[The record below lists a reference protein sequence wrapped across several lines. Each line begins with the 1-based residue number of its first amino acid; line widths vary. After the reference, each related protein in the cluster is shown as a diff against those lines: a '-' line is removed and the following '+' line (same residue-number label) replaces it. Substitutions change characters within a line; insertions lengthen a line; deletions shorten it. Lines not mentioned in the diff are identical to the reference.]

1 MRDILYFCAVRLF
14 KTTPNQPPQ
23 RVKKHTWSRNFHAWE
38 LRNNRREQDRHLSL
52 VDDST
57 MRTCPNCHRRFVG
70 SFCPRCGQSGTWSRY
85 TFRRAILNFLDIW
98 GLGNRPMFQT
108 MRELFVRPGYMVR
121 DYLNGQRQRYFPP
134 FKMLAVMALL
144 LVFVT
149 WLTNQKHYSFLGEIV
164 RIYND
169 SVADQLSA
177 KSLSSG
183 VSGIIDSLIQLLK
196 FLSSSPLYE
205 YLCLGVLYVL
215 CVWGAFKRVSRFNVV
230 ETYIFLVFILVQFL
244 LCIIPL
250 RFCTGMYAL
259 LNEVVSSQSI
269 TPIKLIESQ
278 FLQILH
284 EVFLS
289 IFSKSWIFLLLLW
302 VYDFHQF
309 YQLGFRKTIWHM
321 FMASLIGFV
330 LVFLSIFFIYSLVL
344 EGIVSALTFA
354 ISIVIAAIT
363 AYFALK
369 YLHSIKADTNPV
381 LYIVSKVALGVSL
394 FLYIFIFEDLLLSTL
409 WFLICA
415 SCSLLPIVIYH
426 KLKRK

>member
-14 KTTPNQPPQ
+14 KTTSSKPPQ

-38 LRNNRREQDRHLSL
+38 LRNNRREQDRNLSL

-57 MRTCPNCHRRFVG
+57 MRTCPNCRRRFVG

-85 TFRRAILNFLDIW
+85 TFKRAILNFLDIW

-149 WLTNQKHYSFLGEIV
+149 WLTNQKHYSFLGDIV
-164 RIYND
+164 RIYNN
-169 SVADQLSA
+169 SFAEKLSA
-177 KSLSSG
+177 MSLSSG
-183 VSGIIDSLIQLLK
+183 VSGIIDALFRLLT
-196 FLSSSPLYE
+196 FLSSNPLYE

-215 CVWGAFKRVSRFNVV
+215 CVWIAFKRVSRFNLV

-250 RFCTGMYAL
+250 RFCTGIYGL
-259 LNEVVSSQSI
+259 LNDVVSSQSI

-284 EVFLS
+284 EVFLG

-321 FMASLIGFV
+321 FMAALIGFAI
-330 LVFLSIFFIYSLVL
+330 VFLCIDFIYSLVF
-344 EGIVSALTFA
+344 EGIVSALFFA
-354 ISIVIAAIT
+354 ISVVIAAVT
-363 AYFALK
+363 AYYALK
-369 YLHSIKADTNPV
+369 YLHSIEADTNPV

-394 FLYIFIFEDLLLSTL
+394 LLYIFIFEDLLLSTL
-409 WFLICA
+409 FFLLCA
-415 SCSLLPIVIYH
+415 ACSLLPIVIYH
-426 KLKRK
+426 RLKRK